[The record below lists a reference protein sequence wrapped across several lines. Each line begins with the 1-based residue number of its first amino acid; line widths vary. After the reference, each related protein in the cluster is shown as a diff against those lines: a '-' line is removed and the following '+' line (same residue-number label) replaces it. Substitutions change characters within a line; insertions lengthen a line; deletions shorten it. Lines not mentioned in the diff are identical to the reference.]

1 MTRRGGS
8 AAVRAVGVVVAFV
21 AAVLLWQR
29 GVTSTP
35 TTETVRLPADAGGS
49 TTFEWTLT
57 QLSGPWVA
65 GAVVAAAVG
74 VHLLLR
80 LRRRVASSPRP

>member
-1 MTRRGGS
+1 MTRS
-8 AAVRAVGVVVAFV
+8 AVHAAAAVVAFV
-21 AAVLLWQR
+21 AALLLWQR

-35 TTETVRLPADAGGS
+35 TAETIRLPGDTGGS

-57 QLSGPWVA
+57 QMSGPWVA
-65 GAVVAAAVG
+65 AAVVAAAVG

-80 LRRRVASSPRP
+80 IRRRPQP

>member
-8 AAVRAVGVVVAFV
+8 AAVHAALALVAFV
-21 AAVLLWQR
+21 AALLLWQR

-35 TTETVRLPADAGGS
+35 TSEVVTLPAEAGGS
-49 TTFEWTLT
+49 TTFTWTLT
-57 QLSGPWVA
+57 QFSGPWVA
-65 GAVVAAAVG
+65 GAVIAAAVG

-80 LRRRVASSPRP
+80 LRRRA